1 MSESSDGTFLKQ
13 SSTDQLA
20 TKMEEFA
27 EQILEAVT
35 ASIGQ
40 SGAQLVEGL
49 KDQMKSKY
57 LSPDNGKMEPID
69 HRKRVGVEFL
79 QLEVSCA
86 IHKLLSVAGSAHI
99 DGAYEFR
106 YFKAA
111 NGAALRQLMN
121 MENMAS
127 AQKEKIKE
135 QFAKDTL
142 TSRTSTR
149 KLI

>member
-27 EQILEAVT
+27 EQILEAVK

-49 KDQMKSKY
+49 KDEMKSKY
-57 LSPDNGKMEPID
+57 LSPENGKMEPID

-99 DGAYEFR
+99 DGAYEFK

-111 NGAALRQLMN
+111 NGAALRELMN
-121 MENMAS
+121 QMAS

-135 QFAKDTL
+135 QFA
-142 TSRTSTR
+142 
-149 KLI
+149 